1 MNTLALAD
9 LRPDP
14 RNARRRTVRSR
25 ALLDQSISQYGAARS
40 IVIDETGTILAG
52 NGTVEAA
59 AAAGITKVQVVDAD
73 GDTLIAVRRSDL
85 SADEKIGL
93 ALADNRTADLAE
105 WDVPQ
110 LEAIGA
116 DVPDILGQW
125 FTAADMAEL
134 AGDEEDDDDPDDP
147 DDEPGD
153 PGDGDPTMGQPLAI
167 VLSPQEFRLWRQAKD
182 QLGYSTDR
190 SALLKLAQDF
200 LDQVQARG

>member
-1 MNTLALAD
+1 MDTLPLAD

-134 AGDEEDDDDPDDP
+134 AGDEEDSDDPDDDP
-147 DDEPGD
+147 EEPNDD
-153 PGDGDPTMGQPLAI
+153 DPTMGQPLAI
-167 VLSPQEFRLWRQAKD
+167 VLSPQEFRIWRQAKE

>member
-1 MNTLALAD
+1 MTTLALAD

-14 RNARRRTVRSR
+14 CNARRRTPRSK
-25 ALLDQSISQYGAARS
+25 ALLDHSLSQFGAARS
-40 IVIDETGTILAG
+40 IVIDEEGTILAG

-85 SADEKIGL
+85 TPDEKIGL

-110 LEAIGA
+110 LEELATT
-116 DVPDILGQW
+116 VPDILGQW
-125 FTAADMAEL
+125 FTAADMADL
-134 AGDEEDDDDPDDP
+134 AGDGDDEEDDDSEDD
-147 DDEPGD
+147 DDD
-153 PGDGDPTMGQPLAI
+153 TADGDPTMGQPLAI
-167 VLSPQEFRLWRQAKD
+167 VLSPHEYRLWRQAKD

-190 SALLKLAQDF
+190 AALLKLTQDF

>member
-1 MNTLALAD
+1 MTTLPLAD

-14 RNARRRTVRSR
+14 RNARRRTPRSK
-25 ALLDQSISQYGAARS
+25 ALLDQSLSQFGAARS
-40 IVIDETGTILAG
+40 IVIDEEGTILAG

-85 SADEKIGL
+85 SPDEKIGL

-110 LEAIGA
+110 LEELATT
-116 DVPDILGQW
+116 VPDILGQW
-125 FTAADMAEL
+125 FTAADMADL
-134 AGDEEDDDDPDDP
+134 AGDEEEPDDP
-147 DDEPGD
+147 EEDPDEPD
-153 PGDGDPTMGQPLAI
+153 DADPTMGQPLAI
-167 VLSPQEFRLWRQAKD
+167 VLSPQEFRLWRQAKE

>member
-1 MNTLALAD
+1 MDTLALAD

-14 RNARRRTVRSR
+14 RNARRRTPRSK
-25 ALLDQSISQYGAARS
+25 ALLDHSLSQFGAARS
-40 IVIDETGTILAG
+40 IVIDEEGTILAG

-85 SADEKIGL
+85 SPDEKIGL

-110 LEAIGA
+110 LEALST

-125 FTAADMAEL
+125 FTAADMADL
-134 AGDEEDDDDPDDP
+134 TGDDSDEEEDRDDDSD
-147 DDEPGD
+147 GS
-153 PGDGDPTMGQPLAI
+153 GDGDPTMGQPLAI

-190 SALLKLAQDF
+190 AALLKLTQDF